1 MIYIPATCE
10 HHNNKMSYIT
20 VFYEFKTLFRSI
32 EKITRKCVPLR
43 NAIGWTKPA

>member
-1 MIYIPATCE
+1 
-10 HHNNKMSYIT
+10 MSYIN

-32 EKITRKCVPLR
+32 EKITKTCVHLR